1 MHYMQAPNQEGGL
14 RFMSKDEVREVCP
27 VAFEKA
33 PTNPDLSEQ
42 YQHADTET
50 IIDDLAELG
59 WYPTRAMM
67 RKRRKNSTIFSK
79 HMVVFTNPDIKITG
93 DDEVYPQLLVTNSH
107 DGFNAFKFHVGL
119 FRMICSNGLVVST
132 EDFAKFRIPHKGY
145 TFDQLREIVAKTVEA
160 LPEQVTVMN
169 KMQERVLT
177 EQEQYDLALQAV
189 LLRSGIA
196 TGSTKHDIEVTED
209 TLKEILEP
217 IRREDRGDDLWRV
230 FNRVQESMVDGGFTA
245 SLRPGKKAR
254 KVRSIA
260 SFEKDLKVN
269 QELFNYALEMVA

>member
-1 MHYMQAPNQEGGL
+1 MQ
-14 RFMSKDEVREVCP
+14 FMTKEEVRQACP

-33 PTNPDLSEQ
+33 PTNPNLSEQ

-50 IIDDLAELG
+50 IIDDLAQLG
-59 WYPTRAMM
+59 WFPTKAMM
-67 RKRRKNSTIFSK
+67 RKRRKSDTIFSK

-93 DDEVYPQLLVTNSH
+93 SDEVYPQLLVTNSH

-119 FRMICSNGLVVST
+119 FRMICSNGLVIST
-132 EDFAKFRIPHKGY
+132 EDFAQFKVPHKGY
-145 TFDQLREIVAKTVEA
+145 TFDQLREVVTQVVEA
-160 LPEQVTVMN
+160 LPEKVTVMN
-169 KMQERVLT
+169 KMQERILT
-177 EQEQYDLALQAV
+177 KEEQHDLALQAI
-189 LLRSGIA
+189 LLRSGISA
-196 TGSTKHDIEVTED
+196 GSTKHDLEVD
-209 TLKEILEP
+209 QNVLNEILEP

-269 QELFNYALEMVA
+269 QELFNYASAMVA

>member
-1 MHYMQAPNQEGGL
+1 MHYMHAPNQEGGL
-14 RFMSKDEVREVCP
+14 RFMTKEEVRQACP

-93 DDEVYPQLLVTNSH
+93 NDRVYPQLLVTNSH

-169 KMQERVLT
+169 KMQERILT

-230 FNRVQESMVDGGFTA
+230 FNRVQESMVGGGFTA

-269 QELFNYALEMVA
+269 QELFNYALEMV